1 MPLSSREILAALRA
15 AGFETVSQRGSHV
28 KLRRQQQGQTQIVVL
43 KHPARE
49 IPEGTFASILKQ
61 AGMSRAEFDL
71 LR

>member
-1 MPLSSREILAALRA
+1 
-15 AGFETVSQRGSHV
+15 
-28 KLRRQQQGQTQIVVL
+28 L

-61 AGMSRAEFDL
+61 AGMSRAEFER